1 MIPHV
6 EDCYF
11 YTRRDGILIACLTD
25 GTEVPL
31 VRFYRKFP
39 DLEVVG
45 PTALQYMKDFME
57 INPSLWWYVEKEV
70 KQEAPKDGEQIT
82 LF

>member
-31 VRFYRKFP
+31 VKFYRKFI
-39 DLEVVG
+39 DLLVV
-45 PTALQYMKDFME
+45 TQQQLQYMKDFME
-57 INPSLWWYVEKEV
+57 MFPELWEYV
-70 KQEAPKDGEQIT
+70 KQEAPKEGEQIT

>member
-11 YTRRDGILIACLTD
+11 YTRRNNILIACLTD

-31 VRFYRKFP
+31 VKFKSKFI
-39 DLEVVG
+39 DLVAVQ
-45 PTALQYMKDFME
+45 PQPLQYMKDYMQYYPE
-57 INPSLWWYVEKEV
+57 LWEYIE
-70 KQEAPKDGEQIT
+70 QENKIGEQIQ
-82 LF
+82 LGL